1 MDLILASQ
9 SPRRKA
15 LLGQFGLTFRIQALP
30 VKEKA
35 SGDPLETAR
44 ANAVA
49 KAKPVSVQN
58 PAALVLGADTIVV
71 LDGRILGKPKDAA
84 EAEEMLCALSGR
96 QHKVTTV
103 VALLVGGQEAEVFSE
118 TTEVQFRRLSA
129 AEISGYIAT
138 GEPFDKAGAYGIQGF
153 GGLLVQSIK
162 GCYYNVVG
170 LPMPKLVEK
179 LRPFGIEVFPAT

>member
-15 LLGQFGLTFRIQALP
+15 LLEQFGLTFRIQALP
-30 VKEKA
+30 VQEKA

-71 LDGRILGKPKDAA
+71 LDGRILGKPKMPPKQKKCSVPSAA
-84 EAEEMLCALSGR
+84 ASL
-96 QHKVTTV
+96 VTTV
-103 VALLVGGQEAEVFSE
+103 VALLVGGQSRVFSE

-129 AEISGYIAT
+129 AETPVI
-138 GEPFDKAGAYGIQGF
+138 
-153 GGLLVQSIK
+153 
-162 GCYYNVVG
+162 
-170 LPMPKLVEK
+170 
-179 LRPFGIEVFPAT
+179 